1 MKQLMFLADA
11 LAQLI
16 AIEQRVRGWKLT
28 QAEAARRLE
37 ITQPRLSDL
46 MRGWVNSLS
55 LYALVSLAARAGLS
69 VRIAVSEA
77 A

>member
-1 MKQLMFLADA
+1 MFLADT

-16 AIEQRVRGWKLT
+16 AIEQRVRVWKLT

>member
-1 MKQLMFLADA
+1 MKQLMFLADT

-16 AIEQRVRGWKLT
+16 AIEQRVRVWKLT

>member
-1 MKQLMFLADA
+1 MKQLMFLADT

-16 AIEQRVRGWKLT
+16 AIGQRVRGWKLT

-37 ITQPRLSDL
+37 IAQPRLSDL
-46 MRGWVNSLS
+46 MRGRVNSIS
-55 LYALVSLAARAGLS
+55 LYALVRLAARAGLS